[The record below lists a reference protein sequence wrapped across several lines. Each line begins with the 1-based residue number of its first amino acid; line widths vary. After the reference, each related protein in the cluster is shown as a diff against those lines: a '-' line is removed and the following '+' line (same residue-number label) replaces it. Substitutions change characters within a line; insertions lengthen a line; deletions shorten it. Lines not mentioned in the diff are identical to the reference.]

1 MTAGEQ
7 DVATIVIVEDERDL
21 NTLIRKHLEQ
31 DGHLVYQAFDG
42 PAALALVELQRPDL
56 VILDWMLPGRDGLA
70 VCRAIRE
77 QHLMP
82 IIMLTA
88 RSEEIDRVMGLEV
101 GADDYVVKPFS
112 IRELLARVRSI
123 LRRVALDTAI
133 AVPLL
138 ARGGATTSG
147 HGTALPTPPAPVI
160 YGTLR
165 IDLADRRVRLGD
177 QDLELTRREFDLLA
191 LLATHPGRAFSREFL
206 LEHVWGYDYDG
217 ADRTV
222 DSHVAQVRRKLGARG
237 GHITTVWGVGYRW
250 TSNT

>member
-1 MTAGEQ
+1 M
-7 DVATIVIVEDERDL
+7 ATIVIVEDERDL
-21 NTLIRKHLEQ
+21 NNLIRAHLEQ
-31 DGHLVYQAFDG
+31 DGHTVYQAFDG
-42 PAALALVELQRPDL
+42 LAGLALVDRQRPGL

-70 VCRAIRE
+70 VCRQIRQ

-123 LRRVALDTAI
+123 LRRVALDTAT
-133 AVPLL
+133 L
-138 ARGGATTSG
+138 AAAPDGASTAAPDLPVTLPRPEPVV
-147 HGTALPTPPAPVI
+147 HGA
-160 YGTLR
+160 LR

-177 QDLELTRREFDLLA
+177 QELDLTRREFDLLA
-191 LLATHPGRAFSREFL
+191 LLASHPGRAFSRDFL
-206 LEHVWGYDYDG
+206 LEQVWGYDYDG

-222 DSHVAQVRRKLGARG
+222 DSHIAQVRRKLGAEG
-237 GHITTVWGVGYRW
+237 AHIATVWGVGYRW
-250 TSNT
+250 KSES

>member
-1 MTAGEQ
+1 
-7 DVATIVIVEDERDL
+7 VASIVVVEDERDL
-21 NTLIRKHLEQ
+21 NNLIRSHLEQ
-31 DGHLVYQAFDG
+31 DGHTVYQAFDG
-42 PAALALVELQRPDL
+42 LAGLALVNERRPGL

-70 VCRAIRE
+70 VCREIRQ

-133 AVPLL
+133 MVTPVDAAESSAEPSL
-138 ARGGATTSG
+138 T
-147 HGTALPTPPAPVI
+147 LPPVPAPVV
-160 YGTLR
+160 YGALH
-165 IDLADRRVRLGD
+165 IDLAARRVKLD
-177 QDLELTRREFDLLA
+177 NHELDLTRREFDLLV
-191 LLATHPGRAFSREFL
+191 LLATHPGRAFSRDFL
-206 LEHVWGYDYDG
+206 LERLWGYDYDG

-222 DSHVAQVRRKLGARG
+222 DSHIAQVRRKLGAEG
-237 GHITTVWGVGYRW
+237 AHIATVWGVGYRW
-250 TSNT
+250 KSDI